1 MTLMMPPTNMVV
13 GGSWVAGKWKIPS
26 SQQENASSKLGVK
39 GQIGGLQL

>member
-1 MTLMMPPTNMVV
+1 MTPNAANVVV
-13 GGSWVAGKWKIPS
+13 GGSRAAGKWNMHS